1 MQDIKKNFGGK
12 HLKASCTNFTKF
24 KKKKISIALKNKWD
38 L

>member
-12 HLKASCTNFTKF
+12 HLKTSCTDFTKF
-24 KKKKISIALKNKWD
+24 KKKISIALKNKWD